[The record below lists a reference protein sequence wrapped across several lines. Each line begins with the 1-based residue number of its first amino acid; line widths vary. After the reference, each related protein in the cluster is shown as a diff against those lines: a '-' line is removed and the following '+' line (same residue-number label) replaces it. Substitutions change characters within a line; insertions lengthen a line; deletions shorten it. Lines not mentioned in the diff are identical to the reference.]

1 MTMIRDNTLNDICEN
16 MNIKSE
22 EPTYTIFGE
31 KQFLTKELIVF
42 LILSMIISWPVVLL
56 IITQLPPD
64 FKTGDIESFKNAV
77 GSLTLLFGTG
87 PMISAIIV
95 TMIYRGKSGL
105 KELLWKVITWKV
117 PVRWYF
123 WALILPVIPQWIGLF
138 FWAQLTDTELIRP
151 TVTGYLS
158 SWLQLAL
165 ISAAYYI
172 TEELGWRGFML
183 PRILSMHTWIKS
195 SLLVGIIW
203 SIWHYP
209 LWIISSWATTGS
221 LTQVV
226 LIVTAFSVF
235 ATGTTI
241 MVTWIFKNTRGSIL
255 LAMLLH
261 GSSQANLTKMY
272 AAAGDSS
279 LLGSSFIIVV
289 TVSLSVIVFL
299 LLAVIRNQN
308 RKSLNFVH

>member
-1 MTMIRDNTLNDICEN
+1 
-16 MNIKSE
+16 MNFKSGM
-22 EPTYTIFGE
+22 PTYTIPGE
-31 KQFLTKELIVF
+31 KRFLTKELTVF

-56 IITQLPPD
+56 VIVQLPPD
-64 FKTGDIESFKNAV
+64 FKTGDIESFKNEAE
-77 GSLTLLFGTG
+77 SLSMLFGTG
-87 PMISAIIV
+87 PFISAIIV
-95 TMIYRGKSGL
+95 TLIYRGKSGL
-105 KELLWKVITWKV
+105 KELFRKVITWKV
-117 PVRWYF
+117 SVRWYV

-138 FWAQLTDTELIRP
+138 LWAQLTDTELILP

-158 SWLQLAL
+158 SWLQIAL
-165 ISAAYYI
+165 ISTAYYI

-226 LIVTAFSVF
+226 LMVTASSVF
-235 ATGTTI
+235 ATGVAV
-241 MVTWIFKNTRGSIL
+241 MLTWIFKNTRGSIL

-261 GSSQANLTKMY
+261 GSSQANLTKMH

-279 LLGSSFIIVV
+279 LLGSSFIVV
-289 TVSLSVIVFL
+289 EAVSLSIIVVL
-299 LLAVIRNQN
+299 LLVVIRNQN
-308 RKSLNFVH
+308 RQ

>member
-1 MTMIRDNTLNDICEN
+1 M
-16 MNIKSE
+16 
-22 EPTYTIFGE
+22 PTYTIPGE
-31 KQFLTKELIVF
+31 KQFLTKELTVF
-42 LILSMIISWPVVLL
+42 LTISIIISWPVVLL
-56 IITQLPPD
+56 IIAQLPPD
-64 FKTGDIESFKNAV
+64 FKTGDIESFKNAA
-77 GSLTLLFGTG
+77 GSLNMLYGTG

-95 TMIYRGKSGL
+95 TLIYRGKSGL
-105 KELLWKVITWKV
+105 KGLFQKVITWKV

-138 FWAQLTDTELIRP
+138 LWAQLTDTELILP

-158 SWLQLAL
+158 SWLQIAL

-183 PRILSMHTWIKS
+183 PRILFMHTWIKS

-209 LWIISSWATTGS
+209 IWITSSWATTGS
-221 LTQVV
+221 LTEIS
-226 LIVTAFSVF
+226 LMVTASSIFAIGVSV
-235 ATGTTI
+235 
-241 MVTWIFKNTRGSIL
+241 MLTWIFKNTRGSIL

-289 TVSLSVIVFL
+289 AVSLSVIVVL
-299 LLAVIRNQN
+299 LLAVIRNQ
-308 RKSLNFVH
+308 KLTTKTT

>member
-1 MTMIRDNTLNDICEN
+1 

-22 EPTYTIFGE
+22 MPTYAIPDE

-56 IITQLPPD
+56 IIAQLPPD

-95 TMIYRGKSGL
+95 TLIYRGKSGL
-105 KELLWKVITWKV
+105 KDLFSKVVTWKV
-117 PVRWYF
+117 SLRWYL
-123 WALILPVIPQWIGLF
+123 WALILPIIPQWIGLF
-138 FWAQLTDTELIRP
+138 LWAQLTGTELVLP
-151 TVTGYLS
+151 TVSGYLS
-158 SWLQLAL
+158 NWLQIAL

-183 PRILSMHTWIKS
+183 PRILSIHTWIKS
-195 SLLVGIIW
+195 SLFVGIIW

-209 LWIISSWATTGS
+209 LWITSSWATTGS

-226 LIVTAFSVF
+226 LMITASSVF
-235 ATGTTI
+235 TI
-241 MVTWIFKNTRGSIL
+241 GLSVILTWIFKNTRGSIL
-255 LAMLLH
+255 LALLLH

-279 LLGSSFIIVV
+279 LLGSSFIIVEA
-289 TVSLSVIVFL
+289 VSLSIIVVL
-299 LLAVIRNQN
+299 LVVVSPKSN
-308 RKSLNFVH
+308 RK

>member
-1 MTMIRDNTLNDICEN
+1 
-16 MNIKSE
+16 MNFKSGM
-22 EPTYTIFGE
+22 PTYTIPGE
-31 KQFLTKELIVF
+31 KRFLTKELTVF

-56 IITQLPPD
+56 VIVQLPPD
-64 FKTGDIESFKNAV
+64 FKTGDIESFKNEAE
-77 GSLTLLFGTG
+77 SLSMLFGTG
-87 PMISAIIV
+87 PFISAIIV
-95 TMIYRGKSGL
+95 TLIYRGKSGL
-105 KELLWKVITWKV
+105 KELFRKVITWKV
-117 PVRWYF
+117 SVRWYV

-138 FWAQLTDTELIRP
+138 LWAQLTDTELILP

-158 SWLQLAL
+158 SWLQIAL
-165 ISAAYYI
+165 ISTAYYI

-226 LIVTAFSVF
+226 LMVTASSVF
-235 ATGTTI
+235 ATGVSV
-241 MVTWIFKNTRGSIL
+241 MLTWIFKNTRGSIL

-261 GSSQANLTKMY
+261 GSSQANLTKMH

-279 LLGSSFIIVV
+279 LLGSSFIVV
-289 TVSLSVIVFL
+289 EAVSLSIIVVL
-299 LLAVIRNQN
+299 LLVVIRNQN
-308 RKSLNFVH
+308 RQ

>member
-1 MTMIRDNTLNDICEN
+1 

-22 EPTYTIFGE
+22 MPTYTVPGE

-42 LILSMIISWPVVLL
+42 LIISMIISWPVVLL
-56 IITQLPPD
+56 IIAQLPPD
-64 FKTGDIESFKNAV
+64 FKTGDIESFKNAA
-77 GSLTLLFGTG
+77 GSLEMLYGTG

-95 TMIYRGKSGL
+95 SLIYRGRSGL
-105 KELLWKVITWKV
+105 KKLLRKVVTWKV
-117 PVRWYF
+117 GVRWYL

-138 FWAQLTDTELIRP
+138 LWAQLTDTELILP
-151 TVTGYLS
+151 TITGYLS
-158 SWLQLAL
+158 SWLQIAL

-183 PRILSMHTWIKS
+183 PRILSMHTWISS

-209 LWIISSWATTGS
+209 LWITSSWATTGS
-221 LTQVV
+221 LTQIV
-226 LIVTAFSVF
+226 LTVAASTVF

-241 MVTWIFKNTRGSIL
+241 MLTWIFKNTRGSIL
-255 LAMLLH
+255 LVMLLH
-261 GSSQANLTKMY
+261 GSSQANMMKMY

-279 LLGSSFIIVV
+279 LLGSSFKIVV
-289 TVSLSVIVFL
+289 AVSISVIVVL

-308 RKSLNFVH
+308 RKSLDIKSYVDNKTT

>member
-1 MTMIRDNTLNDICEN
+1 

-22 EPTYTIFGE
+22 ISTYTISGE
-31 KQFLTKELIVF
+31 KQFLTKELTAF
-42 LILSMIISWPVVLL
+42 LIISMIISWPVVLL
-56 IITQLPPD
+56 IIAQLPPD
-64 FKTGDIESFKNAV
+64 FNNGEIESFKNAA
-77 GSLTLLFGTG
+77 GSLDILYGAG

-95 TMIYRGKSGL
+95 TLIYRGKYGL
-105 KELLWKVITWKV
+105 KELFRKVITWKV
-117 PVRWYF
+117 PVRWYLL
-123 WALILPVIPQWIGLF
+123 ALILPVIPQWIALF
-138 FWAQLTDTELIRP
+138 LWAQLTDTELILP

-158 SWLQLAL
+158 SWLQIAL

-183 PRILSMHTWIKS
+183 PRILSMHPWIKS
-195 SLLVGIIW
+195 SLLVGIVW

-209 LWIISSWATTGS
+209 IWITSSWATTGS
-221 LTQVV
+221 LTEVS
-226 LIVTAFSVF
+226 LIVTASSIFAIGLSVVL
-235 ATGTTI
+235 TL
-241 MVTWIFKNTRGSIL
+241 IFKNTRGSIL
-255 LAMLLH
+255 FAMLLH

-289 TVSLSVIVFL
+289 AVSLSVIVVL

-308 RKSLNFVH
+308 RK